1 MARHLSRE
9 RENCQN
15 QRILIEIQAR
25 ECSYVRLAFRLCTI
39 NILRIF
45 LNPLKLVP
53 SLEKRRLTR
62 TKLLTFASMITVW
75 LHKCLFEKGTW
86 VEQHLSMESEPGDW
100 IGLDYSQ
107 YQQYPIVIKK
117 IYWYLKEKKIPL
129 SNDNIDGSSL
139 PNYACCVT
147 SHAWRICSIGRKTLE
162 LVKVLKFFFVILWE
176 RWMQTDHS
184 VSQAGAKT
192 AA

>member
-1 MARHLSRE
+1 MLSVQNVPRSRVKKLLLIEIPHNDSFFCLLKCDMTLRRSYCSARSLSCLNARHLSRE

-25 ECSYVRLAFRLCTI
+25 ECSYVRLPFRLCTI

-45 LNPLKLVP
+45 VNPLKLVP

-75 LHKCLFEKGTW
+75 LHKCLLGKGTW
-86 VEQHLSMESEPGDW
+86 VEQHLSMDSEPGDW

-107 YQQYPIVIKK
+107 CQQYPIVIKK

-129 SNDNIDGSSL
+129 SNDNID
-139 PNYACCVT
+139 V
-147 SHAWRICSIGRKTLE
+147 
-162 LVKVLKFFFVILWE
+162 
-176 RWMQTDHS
+176 
-184 VSQAGAKT
+184 
-192 AA
+192 